1 MVGSFEKETS
11 LQDEK
16 KNSRALF
23 LLRNTLYLSF
33 ILQARSSGRR
43 GSANTK
49 TVPFDSTRGVPKTVN
64 DGAST
69 TLVKTLGTLTQ

>member
-11 LQDEK
+11 FQDEK

-33 ILQARSSGRR
+33 ILQARSSCRR

-49 TVPFDSTRGVPKTVN
+49 TVPFERVIR
-64 DGAST
+64 
-69 TLVKTLGTLTQ
+69 